1 MPKPFWP
8 LCAIRSPTKAVRLI
22 SCHSRASPKPRSER
36 KNSPDHQKARGDGR
50 FAGAKCCSAARS
62 SRPISNITPVYSI
75 TSAGVTSNAD
85 GTFRP
90 KSWRSCLEGLAC
102 RKSVPSWLRGTI
114 VHLQRAG
121 LTMKTILV
129 PTQNTPTMQSTLET
143 AVLLAQRTGAY
154 IEGVPRR
161 SACLESATSRNIFII
176 SPSAKR
182 TAPQSPRAPL
192 QLPTSLSRRRA
203 REAPRCDSQSTR
215 QPYPPMRL

>member
-1 MPKPFWP
+1 
-8 LCAIRSPTKAVRLI
+8 VRLI

-62 SRPISNITPVYSI
+62 SRPISDITPVYSI

-90 KSWRSCLEGLAC
+90 KSRRSCLEGLAC

-129 PTQNTPTMQSTLET
+129 PTQNTPAIQSTLET
-143 AVLLAQRTGAY
+143 AVALTQRTGAY

-176 SPSAKR
+176 
-182 TAPQSPRAPL
+182 
-192 QLPTSLSRRRA
+192 
-203 REAPRCDSQSTR
+203 
-215 QPYPPMRL
+215 